1 MLSMT
6 GYGRSSRET
15 DGRSMTVEVR
25 CVNHRFLDLGLRLPR
40 VLNCQET
47 LVRKL
52 ASDQLVRGHADIS
65 VTYSNTREDAVA
77 VRSDPTLARAYLNAV
92 SDLNDKLSLGSTLP
106 PVSYFASLPGVL
118 TEQPA
123 EEDETALSA
132 LLTET
137 LTEAFSQVSAAR
149 AREGERLKADLT
161 LHLDAL
167 AGLTA
172 QLTALAENL
181 PGEYQAR
188 LTERLAR
195 MNVPVDPQRLAQE
208 VALFA
213 DRCAIDEELTRL
225 TAHISEM
232 RRLTEAP
239 GEVGKQIDF
248 LLQEM
253 NREANTAASKSVSLD
268 VTNLAVQCKNEI
280 EKLREQTQNIL

>member
-188 LTERLAR
+188 LTERLSR

>member
-188 LTERLAR
+188 LTERLSR

-253 NREANTAASKSVSLD
+253 NREANTAASKSVSLE

>member
-149 AREGERLKADLT
+149 AREGEQLKADLT

-253 NREANTAASKSVSLD
+253 NREANTAASKSVSLE

>member
-253 NREANTAASKSVSLD
+253 NREANTAASKSVSLE